1 MLGRCVFALKRKQ
14 IIAFLCCVIAV
25 CIVYANHWHNGFH
38 FDDFHTVIDNPH
50 IRSLDNLPKFFT
62 DTATFSVL
70 PANQTYR
77 PLVSASLALDYALGN
92 GYVPVWF
99 HLGTFLIFLIL
110 LASMFVLCKEVL
122 RRAGGGEYSWIP
134 ALLATAWF
142 GLHPAMA
149 ETVNYI
155 IQRGDLYST
164 CGVVA
169 ALAIYALW
177 SNLRRTGLYLLPFAL
192 AMLSKPPAVVFP
204 VLLLSYSLLFENQKK
219 ATPKTRLLALLPSIV
234 VAAGALV
241 LQSAMTPKSYA
252 PTSLS
257 GFSYRITQPFVL
269 LRYFGSLFLPVHL
282 NVDTDL
288 AAVDHV
294 SSDVLWGFLF
304 LAVVIAAIIACTRRT
319 TLRPIAF
326 GLIWF
331 LIGSFP
337 TSFYVLSEVENDHR
351 MFLPFVGLML
361 AVVWAIW
368 LAVVLLAVRRQDLP
382 VWKIAAACTATLLC
396 VYGYGTW
403 QRNKV
408 WHDEDSLWL
417 DDVEK
422 SPRNGRGLMIYGL
435 SQMSHGN
442 YPVALAYFDRA
453 AIYTPNYPSLEINLG
468 VVNGAMFRTVPAE
481 QHFQRAIALAPAD
494 DQTHFFYGRWLHT
507 QMRLQEALQQL
518 SEAVRL
524 NPARLAQREE
534 LMQTLAIS
542 GDSTAAH
549 AAADAI
555 LAMNPGDV
563 QAQAY
568 LAHPT
573 VANAD
578 TWLNVSLA
586 RYQAK
591 DYPGTIA
598 AADKVLAIN
607 PRSAPAYNNIGA
619 AYAGMG
625 QWKQAVENVRH
636 ALEIDPNFQ
645 LARNNLTAYSAAAS
659 KQNTSDKTPEA
670 LVNDSLEMYRER
682 NFTGSIAAAKAA
694 LAMRPNMA
702 EAWNNI
708 AASEAELKHW
718 DAAVNAAKQAVV
730 LKPDFQ
736 LAKNNL
742 AWALAEQAKAAGGV
756 R

>member
-1 MLGRCVFALKRKQ
+1 MKRKQ
-14 IIAFLCCVIAV
+14 TIAFLCCVIAV
-25 CIVYANHWHNGFH
+25 CIAYANHWHNGFH

-50 IRSLDNLPKFFT
+50 IRSLHNLPRFFT
-62 DTATFSVL
+62 DTTTFSVL

-77 PLVSASLALDYALGN
+77 PLVSASLAMDYALGN
-92 GYVPVWF
+92 GYVPTWF
-99 HLGTFLIFLIL
+99 HLGTFLIFLVL

-122 RRAGGGEYSWIP
+122 KRAGGGERSWIP
-134 ALLATAWF
+134 ALLATVWF

-169 ALAIYALW
+169 ALAIYARGP
-177 SNLRRTGLYLLPFAL
+177 NLRRTGLYLLPFAL

-204 VLLLSYSLLFENQKK
+204 ALLIGYCLLFEKQKQTNAK
-219 ATPKTRLLALLPSIV
+219 GWLLVLMPSTV
-234 VAAGALV
+234 VAVAALV

-252 PTSLS
+252 PTSVS
-257 GFSYRITQPFVL
+257 GFAYRITQPFVL
-269 LRYFGSLFLPVHL
+269 LRYFGSFFLPIHL

-288 AAVDHV
+288 PAFDHV

-304 LAVVIAAIIACTRRT
+304 LAVVTAAIVVCTRRV

-326 GLIWF
+326 GLVWF
-331 LIGSFP
+331 LVGSFP

-361 AVVWAIW
+361 AVVWAAW
-368 LAVVLLAVRRQDLP
+368 LAVEQLAIRRRDLP
-382 VWKIAAACTATLLC
+382 VWKIASVCTIALLC
-396 VYGYGTW
+396 AYGYGTW

-417 DDVEK
+417 DDVQK

-435 SQMSHGN
+435 SQMGHGN

-453 AIYTPNYPSLEINLG
+453 ATYTPNYPSLEINLG
-468 VVNGAMFRTVPAE
+468 VVNGAMFRSVAAE

-507 QMRLQEALQQL
+507 QMRLSEALQQL
-518 SEAVRL
+518 GEAVRL

-542 GDSTAAH
+542 GDATAAH

-555 LAMNPGDV
+555 LAMNPGDA
-563 QAQAY
+563 QAKAY
-568 LAHPT
+568 LAHPV
-573 VANAD
+573 VANVD

-591 DYPGTIA
+591 DYPGTITA
-598 AADKVLAIN
+598 AEKVLALN
-607 PRSAPAYNNIGA
+607 PKSAAAYNNIAA

-625 QWKQAVENVRH
+625 QWKQAVENVKH
-636 ALEIDPNFQ
+636 ALDIDPTFQ
-645 LARNNLTAYSAAAS
+645 LARNNLAAYSAAAS
-659 KQNTSDKTPEA
+659 KPTTSAKTPEE
-670 LVNDSLEMYRER
+670 LVDQSLAMYRER
-682 NFTGSIAAAKAA
+682 NFTGSIASAKAA
-694 LAMRPNMA
+694 LAIRPGMA

-718 DAAVNAAKQAVV
+718 DAAVNAAKQAVA

-742 AWALAEQAKAAGGV
+742 AWALAEQAKRAGSS

>member
-1 MLGRCVFALKRKQ
+1 MFALKREQ
-14 IIAFLCCVIAV
+14 TIAFLCCLIAV
-25 CIVYANHWHNGFH
+25 CIAYANHWHNGFH
-38 FDDFHTVIDNPH
+38 FDDFHTIVDNPS
-50 IRSLDNLPKFFT
+50 IRSLHNLPRFFT
-62 DTATFSVL
+62 DTTTFSVL

-77 PLVSASLALDYALGN
+77 PLVSASLAVDYALGK
-92 GYVPVWF
+92 GYVPTWF
-99 HLGTFLIFLIL
+99 HLGTFLLFLVL
-110 LASMFVLCKEVL
+110 LASMFLLCKEVL
-122 RRAGGGEYSWIP
+122 KRAGGYERSWIP

-164 CGVVA
+164 CGVVM
-169 ALAIYALW
+169 ALAIYARW
-177 SNLRRTGLYLLPFAL
+177 PNLRCTGLYLLPFAL
-192 AMLSKPPAVVFP
+192 AMLSKPPAIVFP
-204 VLLLSYSLLFENQKK
+204 VLLLAYLLLFEKQKETSAK
-219 ATPKTRLLALLPSIV
+219 SRLLALLPSVV
-234 VAAGALV
+234 VAVVALI
-241 LQSAMTPKSYA
+241 LQSAMTPRSYA
-252 PTSLS
+252 PTSIS

-288 AAVDHV
+288 PAFDRV

-304 LAVVIAAIIACTRRT
+304 LMVMIAAVVVCARRVA
-319 TLRPIAF
+319 LRPIAF

-331 LIGSFP
+331 LIASFP

-361 AVVWAIW
+361 AIVWAAW
-368 LAVVLLAVRRQDLP
+368 LAVVQLATRRQDLP
-382 VWKIAAACTATLLC
+382 VWKMATACTVVLLC
-396 VYGYGTW
+396 AYGYGTW

-417 DDVEK
+417 DDVQK

-435 SQMSHGN
+435 SQMGHGN

-453 AIYTPNYPSLEINLG
+453 TTYTPNYPSLEINLG
-468 VVNGAMFRTVPAE
+468 VVNGVMSRSRDAE
-481 QHFQRAIALAPAD
+481 LHFQRAIALAPSD
-494 DQTHFFYGRWLHT
+494 DQTHFFYGRWLHA

-518 SEAVRL
+518 GEAVRL
-524 NPARLAQREE
+524 NPARMAQREE

-542 GDSTAAH
+542 GDSVAAR

-568 LAHPT
+568 IAHPV
-573 VANAD
+573 VAKAD

-591 DYPGTIA
+591 DYPGTITA
-598 AADKVLAIN
+598 AEKVLAMD
-607 PRSAPAYNNIGA
+607 PHSAAAYNNIGA

-636 ALEIDPNFQ
+636 ALEIDPDFQ
-645 LARNNLTAYSAAAS
+645 LARNNLAAYSAAAS
-659 KQNTSDKTPEA
+659 KQPVSSKTPEE
-670 LVNDSLEMYRER
+670 LVNDSLQMYQAH
-682 NFTGSIAAAKAA
+682 NFTGSIASAKAA
-694 LAMRPNMA
+694 LAIRPGMA

-718 DAAVNAAKQAVV
+718 DAAVNAARQAVA

-742 AWALAEQAKAAGGV
+742 AWALSEQSKAAG
-756 R
+756 RAR

>member
-1 MLGRCVFALKRKQ
+1 MFALKRKQ

-50 IRSLDNLPKFFT
+50 IRSLHNLSRFFT
-62 DTATFSVL
+62 DATTFSVL

-99 HLGTFLIFLIL
+99 HLGTFLVFLIL
-110 LASMFVLCKEVL
+110 LVSMFVLYKEVL
-122 RRAGGGEYSWIP
+122 KRSGGGERSWIP

-164 CGVVA
+164 CGLVA
-169 ALAIYALW
+169 ALAIYARW
-177 SNLRRTGLYLLPFAL
+177 PDLRRTGLCLLPFVL

-204 VLLLSYSLLFENQKK
+204 VLLFAYVLLFEDQKK
-219 ATPKTRLLALLPSIV
+219 GTSKTRLLALLPSIV
-234 VAAGALV
+234 VAAATLF

-257 GFSYRITQPFVL
+257 GFAYRITQPFVL

-288 AAVDHV
+288 TVFDHV

-304 LAVVIAAIIACTRRT
+304 IAVVIATIVVCIHRV

-331 LIGSFP
+331 LVGSLP

-368 LAVVLLAVRRQDLP
+368 LAVVQLAARRQDLP
-382 VWKIAAACTATLLC
+382 VWKIAACCAIVLLC
-396 VYGYGTW
+396 AYGFGTW

-417 DDVEK
+417 DDVQK

-435 SQMSHGN
+435 SQMGHGN

-453 AIYTPNYPSLEINLG
+453 VAYTPNYPSLEINLG
-468 VVNGAMFRTVPAE
+468 VVNGAMFRAAE
-481 QHFQRAIALAPAD
+481 AERHFLRAIVLAPTD

-518 SEAVRL
+518 NEAVRL

-549 AAADAI
+549 ATADAI
-555 LAMNPGDV
+555 IAMNPGDV

-573 VANAD
+573 AANAD
-578 TWLNVSLA
+578 TWLNTSLG
-586 RYQAK
+586 RYQMK

-598 AADKVLAIN
+598 AAEKVLEMN
-607 PRSAPAYNNIGA
+607 PHSAPAYNNIGA

-625 QWKQAVENVRH
+625 QWKQALENVRH

-645 LARNNLTAYSAAAS
+645 LARNNLAAYTIAAN
-659 KQNTSDKTPEA
+659 KQAVSSKTPED
-670 LVNDSLEMYRER
+670 LVNDSLEMYREH
-682 NFTGSIAAAKAA
+682 NFPGSIAAAKAA

-718 DAAVNAAKQAVV
+718 DAAANAAKQAVA

-742 AWALAEQAKAAGGV
+742 AWALAEQAKATRGA

>member
-1 MLGRCVFALKRKQ
+1 MFALKRKQ
-14 IIAFLCCVIAV
+14 IIAFLCCVVAV
-25 CIVYANHWHNGFH
+25 CIAYANHWHNGFH

-50 IRSLDNLPKFFT
+50 IRSLHNLTRFFT
-62 DTATFSVL
+62 DTTTFSVL

-77 PLVSASLALDYALGN
+77 PLVSTSLAVDYALGN

-99 HLGTFLIFLIL
+99 HLGTFLVFLIL
-110 LASMFVLCKEVL
+110 LASIFVLNKEVL
-122 RRAGGGEYSWIP
+122 KRARRGERSWIP
-134 ALLATAWF
+134 ELLATAWF
-142 GLHPAMA
+142 GLHPAIA

-155 IQRGDLYST
+155 IQRGDLYCT
-164 CGVVA
+164 TGVVA
-169 ALAIYALW
+169 ALAIYARW
-177 SNLRRTGLYLLPFAL
+177 PRLRRTGFYLLPFAL

-204 VLLLSYSLLFENQKK
+204 ALLLAYSLLFEKQKPANVK
-219 ATPKTRLLALLPSIV
+219 VRLLALLPSIV
-234 VAAGALV
+234 VAAVALV

-257 GFSYRITQPFVL
+257 GFAYRITQPFVL

-288 AAVDHV
+288 GALDHV
-294 SSDVLWGFLF
+294 NSDLLWGFLF
-304 LAVVIAAIIACTRRT
+304 LAVVIAAIVVCARRT

-331 LIGSFP
+331 LACSFP

-368 LAVVLLAVRRQDLP
+368 LAVVQLAACMPNLP
-382 VWKIAAACTATLLC
+382 IWKIATVCTVTLLC
-396 VYGYGTW
+396 AYGYGTW
-403 QRNKV
+403 RRNKV

-417 DDVEK
+417 DDVQK

-435 SQMSHGN
+435 SQMGHGN

-453 AIYTPNYPSLEINLG
+453 AIYTPNYPSLKINLG
-468 VVNGAMFRTVPAE
+468 VVNGAMFRTVEAE
-481 QHFQRAIALAPAD
+481 HHFQRAITLAPTD

-518 SEAVRL
+518 REAVRL

-534 LMQTLAIS
+534 LMQTLAIN
-542 GDSTAAH
+542 GDSNAAH
-549 AAADAI
+549 ATADAI
-555 LAMNPGDV
+555 LAINPSDA

-568 LAHPT
+568 LAHP
-573 VANAD
+573 VAANAD
-578 TWLNVSLA
+578 TWLNASLA
-586 RYQAK
+586 RYQTK

-607 PRSAPAYNNIGA
+607 PHSAAAYNNIGA

-625 QWKQAVENVRH
+625 QWKQAMENEQR
-636 ALEIDPNFQ
+636 ALQIDPNFQ
-645 LARNNLTAYSAAAS
+645 LARNNLAAYTTAANKHVTYV
-659 KQNTSDKTPEA
+659 KTPEE
-670 LVNDSLEMYRER
+670 LVDDSLKMYREH

-694 LAMRPNMA
+694 LAMRPGMA

-718 DAAVNAAKQAVV
+718 DAAVNAAKKAVV

-742 AWALAEQAKAAGGV
+742 AWALTEQAKAAE
-756 R
+756 RAR